1 MLGIAGRRLS
11 AFPWVRLVHA
21 DFADLDALREAAGG
35 RTFDGAL
42 LDLGISS
49 LQLDDPARGFSFRVE
64 GPLDMRR
71 DPDGGGPT
79 AAEVLRDTREKE
91 LADLFFRFG
100 EERFS
105 RRIARAVV
113 ERRKRDPIR
122 TTTGLAELV
131 SSAIPRRAW
140 PRDIHPAT
148 RVFQALRIAVNRE
161 LSSLGAFLDAI
172 PRHLSPGGRVAVI
185 SFHSLE
191 DRMVKTA
198 FRRPARRSGRR
209 RADAGTVDPQAG
221 RPVGTGSAGKP
232 EGAQREAPR
241 GAPDAMEETDM
252 RRMIVGNGVCMIT
265 EIRKEPPGG
274 PRGPPAARIR
284 RPVPGPSRHRP
295 VQRLAVGPVHPHG
308 VPGFLRPRGE
318 AHPSEGAGGS
328 PAGGAGA
335 EEPRPHPRHR
345 PERPA
350 HGARADGPGDPVR

>member
-1 MLGIAGRRLS
+1 MASGHIPVLLQETLEWLAPAFGEIFLDGTTGVGGHAVEIAARIGPGGLLVCADADPSMLGIAGRPLS

-49 LQLDDPARGFSFRVE
+49 LQLDDPARGFSFQVE

-71 DPDGGGPT
+71 DQGGGGPT
-79 AAEVLRDTREKE
+79 AAEVLRETREKD
-91 LADLFFRFG
+91 LADLFYRFG

-113 ERRKRDPIR
+113 ERRKREPIL

-161 LSSLGAFLDAI
+161 LSSLGAFLDTI

-198 FRRPARRSGRR
+198 FRRSATGPGEEEPTLERLTRKPVVPSEAEARENPRARSAKLRVARRR
-209 RADAGTVDPQAG
+209 D
-221 RPVGTGSAGKP
+221 
-232 EGAQREAPR
+232 
-241 GAPDAMEETDM
+241 
-252 RRMIVGNGVCMIT
+252 
-265 EIRKEPPGG
+265 GG
-274 PRGPPAARIR
+274 G
-284 RPVPGPSRHRP
+284 
-295 VQRLAVGPVHPHG
+295 
-308 VPGFLRPRGE
+308 
-318 AHPSEGAGGS
+318 
-328 PAGGAGA
+328 
-335 EEPRPHPRHR
+335 
-345 PERPA
+345 
-350 HGARADGPGDPVR
+350 

>member
-1 MLGIAGRRLS
+1 VAPGHIPVLLQETLEGLAPAPGEIFLDGTTGAGGHAAEIAARIGPRGLLVCADADPSMIEIAGRRLS
-11 AFPWVRLVHA
+11 AYPWVRLVRA

-79 AAEVLRDTREKE
+79 AAEVLRDTREKD
-91 LADLFFRFG
+91 LADLFFQFG

-113 ERRKRDPIR
+113 ERRKKEPIR
-122 TTTGLAELV
+122 TTTALAELV

-172 PRHLSPGGRVAVI
+172 PRHLSPGGRLAVI

-198 FRRPARRSGRR
+198 FRRRPAGTGPEEPTLERLTRKPVVPSEREARENPRARSAKLRVARRR
-209 RADAGTVDPQAG
+209 D
-221 RPVGTGSAGKP
+221 
-232 EGAQREAPR
+232 
-241 GAPDAMEETDM
+241 
-252 RRMIVGNGVCMIT
+252 
-265 EIRKEPPGG
+265 GG
-274 PRGPPAARIR
+274 
-284 RPVPGPSRHRP
+284 
-295 VQRLAVGPVHPHG
+295 
-308 VPGFLRPRGE
+308 
-318 AHPSEGAGGS
+318 
-328 PAGGAGA
+328 
-335 EEPRPHPRHR
+335 
-345 PERPA
+345 
-350 HGARADGPGDPVR
+350 D

>member
-1 MLGIAGRRLS
+1 MAPAHIPVLLQETLEGLAPAPGEIFLDGTTGAGGHAEEIAARIGPRGLLVCADADPSMLEVAGRRLS

-35 RTFDGAL
+35 KTFDGAL

-49 LQLDDPARGFSFRVE
+49 LQLDDPSRGFSFRVE

-79 AAEVLRDTREKE
+79 AAEILRDTREKE
-91 LADLFFRFG
+91 LADLFYRFG

-113 ERRKRDPIR
+113 ERRKREPIR

-148 RVFQALRIAVNRE
+148 RVFQALRIAVNGE
-161 LSSLGAFLDAI
+161 LASLGAFLDGI
-172 PRHLSPGGRVAVI
+172 LRHLSPGGRVAVI

-198 FRRPARRSGRR
+198 FRRPVSGRGEDEPAFERLTRKPVVPSEREARENPRARSAKLRVARRR
-209 RADAGTVDPQAG
+209 D
-221 RPVGTGSAGKP
+221 
-232 EGAQREAPR
+232 
-241 GAPDAMEETDM
+241 
-252 RRMIVGNGVCMIT
+252 
-265 EIRKEPPGG
+265 GG
-274 PRGPPAARIR
+274 
-284 RPVPGPSRHRP
+284 
-295 VQRLAVGPVHPHG
+295 
-308 VPGFLRPRGE
+308 
-318 AHPSEGAGGS
+318 
-328 PAGGAGA
+328 
-335 EEPRPHPRHR
+335 
-345 PERPA
+345 
-350 HGARADGPGDPVR
+350 D

>member
-1 MLGIAGRRLS
+1 MASGHIPVLLQETLEGLAPAPGGIFLDGTTGAGGHAAEIAAKIGPRGVLVCADEDPSMLRIAGTRLS
-11 AFPWVRLVHA
+11 AFPWVRLVRA
-21 DFADLDALREAAGG
+21 DFADLDVLREAAGG
-35 RTFDGAL
+35 RAFDGAL

-49 LQLDDPARGFSFRVE
+49 LQLDDPERGFSFRVE

-79 AAEVLRDTREKE
+79 AAEVLRDTREKN

-198 FRRPARRSGRR
+198 FRRPAPGRGEEAMMLERLTRKPIVPSDREARENPRARSAKLRVARR
-209 RADAGTVDPQAG
+209 RD
-221 RPVGTGSAGKP
+221 
-232 EGAQREAPR
+232 
-241 GAPDAMEETDM
+241 
-252 RRMIVGNGVCMIT
+252 
-265 EIRKEPPGG
+265 GG
-274 PRGPPAARIR
+274 
-284 RPVPGPSRHRP
+284 
-295 VQRLAVGPVHPHG
+295 
-308 VPGFLRPRGE
+308 
-318 AHPSEGAGGS
+318 
-328 PAGGAGA
+328 
-335 EEPRPHPRHR
+335 
-345 PERPA
+345 
-350 HGARADGPGDPVR
+350 D

>member
-1 MLGIAGRRLS
+1 MASVHTPVLLHETLEWLAPAPGGIFLDGTSGAGGHAAEIAARIGPRGLLVCADADPSMLEIAALRLS
-11 AFPWVRLVHA
+11 EFPWVRLVHA

-49 LQLDDPARGFSFRVE
+49 LQLDDPARGFSFRAE

-79 AAEVLRDTREKE
+79 AAEILRDTREKE
-91 LADLFFRFG
+91 LADLIYRFG

-113 ERRKRDPIR
+113 ERRRRDPVR

-140 PRDIHPAT
+140 PREIHPAT

-161 LSSLGAFLDAI
+161 LSSLEAFLAAI

-198 FRRPARRSGRR
+198 FRAPARGPGGEGMTLERLTRKPVVPSEREARENPRARSAKLRVARR
-209 RADAGTVDPQAG
+209 RD
-221 RPVGTGSAGKP
+221 
-232 EGAQREAPR
+232 
-241 GAPDAMEETDM
+241 
-252 RRMIVGNGVCMIT
+252 
-265 EIRKEPPGG
+265 GG
-274 PRGPPAARIR
+274 
-284 RPVPGPSRHRP
+284 
-295 VQRLAVGPVHPHG
+295 
-308 VPGFLRPRGE
+308 E
-318 AHPSEGAGGS
+318 
-328 PAGGAGA
+328 
-335 EEPRPHPRHR
+335 
-345 PERPA
+345 
-350 HGARADGPGDPVR
+350 

>member
-1 MLGIAGRRLS
+1 VATGHIPVLLQATLEGLAPAPGEIFLDGTTGAGGHAAEIAVRIGPRGLLVCADADPSMLEIAGRRLS
-11 AFPWVRLVHA
+11 AFPWVRLVRA

-71 DPDGGGPT
+71 DPDDAGPT
-79 AAEVLRDTREKE
+79 AAELLRDTREKD
-91 LADLFFRFG
+91 LADLIYRFG

-113 ERRKRDPIR
+113 ERRKREPIR
-122 TTTGLAELV
+122 TTTALAELV
-131 SSAIPRRAW
+131 SSTIPRRAW

-198 FRRPARRSGRR
+198 FRRPAGERGGEEPELERLTRK
-209 RADAGTVDPQAG
+209 
-221 RPVGTGSAGKP
+221 PVVPS
-232 EGAQREAPR
+232 EREARENPR
-241 GAPDAMEETDM
+241 ARSAKLRVA
-252 RRMIVGNGVCMIT
+252 RRCD
-265 EIRKEPPGG
+265 E
-274 PRGPPAARIR
+274 
-284 RPVPGPSRHRP
+284 
-295 VQRLAVGPVHPHG
+295 
-308 VPGFLRPRGE
+308 GE
-318 AHPSEGAGGS
+318 
-328 PAGGAGA
+328 
-335 EEPRPHPRHR
+335 
-345 PERPA
+345 
-350 HGARADGPGDPVR
+350 

>member
-1 MLGIAGRRLS
+1 MAPASGEIFLDGTTGAGGHAAEIAARIGPRGLLVCADADPSMLEIAGPRLS

-21 DFADLDALREAAGG
+21 DFGDLDVLRETAGG

-42 LDLGISS
+42 LDLGLSS

-79 AAEVLRDTREKE
+79 AAEILRDTREKD
-91 LADLFFRFG
+91 LADLFFQLG

-113 ERRKRDPIR
+113 ERRKREPIR

-161 LSSLGAFLDAI
+161 LSSLGAFLDAV
-172 PRHLSPGGRVAVI
+172 PGYLSPGGRVAVI

-198 FRRPARRSGRR
+198 FRRTASGQEDGRPMLERLTRKPIVPSEREARENPRARSAKLRVARRR
-209 RADAGTVDPQAG
+209 
-221 RPVGTGSAGKP
+221 TG
-232 EGAQREAPR
+232 
-241 GAPDAMEETDM
+241 
-252 RRMIVGNGVCMIT
+252 
-265 EIRKEPPGG
+265 
-274 PRGPPAARIR
+274 
-284 RPVPGPSRHRP
+284 
-295 VQRLAVGPVHPHG
+295 
-308 VPGFLRPRGE
+308 
-318 AHPSEGAGGS
+318 
-328 PAGGAGA
+328 
-335 EEPRPHPRHR
+335 
-345 PERPA
+345 
-350 HGARADGPGDPVR
+350 GD

>member
-1 MLGIAGRRLS
+1 MEWLAPAPGGIFLDGTTGAGGHAAEIAARVGPRGLLVCADADPSMLEVAAPRLS
-11 AFPWVRLVHA
+11 AFPWARLVHA

-49 LQLDDPARGFSFRVE
+49 FQLDDPARGFSFRAE

-122 TTTGLAELV
+122 TTAGLAELV

-161 LSSLGAFLDAI
+161 LSSLEAFLGAI
-172 PRHLSPGGRVAVI
+172 PRHLTPGGRVAVI

-198 FRRPARRSGRR
+198 FRPPAR
-209 RADAGTVDPQAG
+209 
-221 RPVGTGSAGKP
+221 
-232 EGAQREAPR
+232 
-241 GAPDAMEETDM
+241 
-252 RRMIVGNGVCMIT
+252 
-265 EIRKEPPGG
+265 
-274 PRGPPAARIR
+274 
-284 RPVPGPSRHRP
+284 
-295 VQRLAVGPVHPHG
+295 
-308 VPGFLRPRGE
+308 
-318 AHPSEGAGGS
+318 GAGG
-328 PAGGAGA
+328 
-335 EEPRPHPRHR
+335 EERML
-345 PERPA
+345 ERLTRKPVVPSERE
-350 HGARADGPGDPVR
+350 AR

>member
-1 MLGIAGRRLS
+1 VAPGHIPALLQETLEWMAPAPGEIFLDGTTGAGGHAAEIAARIGPRGLLVCADADPSMLEIAAPRLS
-11 AFPWVRLVHA
+11 AFSWVRLVRA
-21 DFADLDALREAAGG
+21 DFADLDVLREIAGG

-71 DPDGGGPT
+71 DPEAGGPT
-79 AAEVLRDTREKE
+79 AADILRDTREKE
-91 LADLFFRFG
+91 LADLFFQFG

-122 TTTGLAELV
+122 TTAGLAELV

-161 LSSLGAFLDAI
+161 LSSLGVFLDAI
-172 PRHLSPGGRVAVI
+172 PGHLSPGGRVAVI

-198 FRRPARRSGRR
+198 FRR
-209 RADAGTVDPQAG
+209 
-221 RPVGTGSAGKP
+221 SA
-232 EGAQREAPR
+232 
-241 GAPDAMEETDM
+241 
-252 RRMIVGNGVCMIT
+252 
-265 EIRKEPPGG
+265 
-274 PRGPPAARIR
+274 
-284 RPVPGPSRHRP
+284 S
-295 VQRLAVGPVHPHG
+295 
-308 VPGFLRPRGE
+308 
-318 AHPSEGAGGS
+318 
-328 PAGGAGA
+328 
-335 EEPRPHPRHR
+335 
-345 PERPA
+345 
-350 HGARADGPGDPVR
+350 GPGDEEPMLERLTRKPVVPSEREARENPRARSAKLRVARRRDGGDGT

>member
-1 MLGIAGRRLS
+1 MVPGHIPVLLHETLEWLAPVPGGIFLDGTTGAGGHAVEIAARIGPRGLLVCADADPSMLEIAGRPLS
-11 AFPWVRLVHA
+11 AFPWVRLVRA
-21 DFADLDALREAAGG
+21 DFADLDALREIAGG

-71 DPDGGGPT
+71 DPGGGGPT
-79 AAEVLRDTREKE
+79 AAEILRDAREKD
-91 LADLFFRFG
+91 LADLLYRFG

-113 ERRKRDPIR
+113 ERRKREPIR

-198 FRRPARRSGRR
+198 FRG
-209 RADAGTVDPQAG
+209 
-221 RPVGTGSAGKP
+221 
-232 EGAQREAPR
+232 
-241 GAPDAMEETDM
+241 
-252 RRMIVGNGVCMIT
+252 
-265 EIRKEPPGG
+265 
-274 PRGPPAARIR
+274 PAA
-284 RPVPGPSRHRP
+284 
-295 VQRLAVGPVHPHG
+295 
-308 VPGFLRPRGE
+308 
-318 AHPSEGAGGS
+318 
-328 PAGGAGA
+328 
-335 EEPRPHPRHR
+335 
-345 PERPA
+345 
-350 HGARADGPGDPVR
+350 GPGDEGPTMERLTRKPVVPSEAEARENPRARSAKLRVARLRDGGD

>member
-1 MLGIAGRRLS
+1 LEWLTPASGEIFLDGTTGAGGHAAEIAARIGPRGLLVCAEADPSMLGIAGRTLS
-11 AFPWVRLVHA
+11 AIPWVRLVRA
-21 DFADLDALREAAGG
+21 DFAELDALREAAGG

-79 AAEVLRDTREKE
+79 AAEVLRDTREKD
-91 LADLFFRFG
+91 LADLIYRFG

-113 ERRKRDPIR
+113 ERRQRDPIR

-148 RVFQALRIAVNRE
+148 RVFLALRIAVNRE
-161 LSSLGAFLDAI
+161 LTSLGVFLDAI

-198 FRRPARRSGRR
+198 FRRPVSCRGEDEPAFERLTRKPVVPSEREARENPRARSAKLRVARRR
-209 RADAGTVDPQAG
+209 D
-221 RPVGTGSAGKP
+221 
-232 EGAQREAPR
+232 R
-241 GAPDAMEETDM
+241 GD
-252 RRMIVGNGVCMIT
+252 
-265 EIRKEPPGG
+265 
-274 PRGPPAARIR
+274 
-284 RPVPGPSRHRP
+284 
-295 VQRLAVGPVHPHG
+295 
-308 VPGFLRPRGE
+308 
-318 AHPSEGAGGS
+318 
-328 PAGGAGA
+328 
-335 EEPRPHPRHR
+335 
-345 PERPA
+345 
-350 HGARADGPGDPVR
+350 